1 MSILSIVILYSVYK
15 EIFSFIINA
24 IIFDSLYIMEFA
36 IGMARRAMALPDFKL
51 VGPAIH
57 LALPE
62 CFQKLSTYLNIFI
75 NIFIIFKVNHRK
87 NNKLNH

>member
-1 MSILSIVILYSVYK
+1 MFYFIPNFKSLLRPYDSYRLS
-15 EIFSFIINA
+15 
-24 IIFDSLYIMEFA
+24 MECA

-57 LALPE
+57 LALPKI
-62 CFQKLSTYLNIFI
+62 FKKLSTYLNIFI
-75 NIFIIFKVNHRK
+75 NIFIFFKVNHRK